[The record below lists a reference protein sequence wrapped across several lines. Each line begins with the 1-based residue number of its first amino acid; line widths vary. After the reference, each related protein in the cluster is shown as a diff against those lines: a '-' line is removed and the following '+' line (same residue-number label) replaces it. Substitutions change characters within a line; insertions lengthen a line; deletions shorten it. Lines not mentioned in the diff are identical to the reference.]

1 MLLPENKNMFFRFLI
16 HLVFVSVFLFWS
28 TFSCTVFVSEESWH
42 WHHDEVIQEKTSD
55 DCCPKDGHKKQI
67 EWKNTVQ
74 TLQKQ
79 GFDIEPFIPQ
89 YEKVIYGAGNEMKF
103 LVSYYQNP
111 PHDKQSLFFTDTVR
125 LLL

>member
-1 MLLPENKNMFFRFLI
+1 MLLKIFL
-16 HLVFVSVFLFWS
+16 HLVFLSVFLFWN
-28 TFSCTVFVSEESWH
+28 TFSCTAFTNESVEH
-42 WHHDEVIQEKTSD
+42 EHNTENIHTEVPD

-67 EWKNTVQ
+67 ESKNLTQ

-89 YEKVIYGAGNEMKF
+89 NEKVFYSNETK
-103 LVSYYQNP
+103 VSYQTSYYQNP
-111 PHDKQSLFFTDTVR
+111 TYDKQSLFFTDTVR